1 MNILLILAV
10 LPVYLLCIYIYKKD
24 KDKEPKKLLGKLFIF
39 GMISI
44 IVAVILEL
52 LLGIVFNPKDN
63 TNIIYQFISVLIG
76 IAFIEEMCKW
86 TILKLVAFN
95 NKEFN
100 HIYDMIVYSVYVS
113 LGFAVVE
120 NVLYVTS
127 TGISTGIVRALI
139 SVPGHACFAIFMGYY
154 LGLAKINQ
162 VNNLKSKYNKNI
174 LLSIASPT
182 LIHTI
187 FDYLLLSQN
196 VIFLV
201 VFLIFLIIIYIICI
215 KKIKKLSNVSQ
226 NFKEIPHN
234 NYCTKCGSSLNGR
247 YCTNCGLDNSK

>member
-86 TILKLVAFN
+86 TILKFVAFN

-234 NYCTKCGSSLNGR
+234 NYCIKCGSSLNGR